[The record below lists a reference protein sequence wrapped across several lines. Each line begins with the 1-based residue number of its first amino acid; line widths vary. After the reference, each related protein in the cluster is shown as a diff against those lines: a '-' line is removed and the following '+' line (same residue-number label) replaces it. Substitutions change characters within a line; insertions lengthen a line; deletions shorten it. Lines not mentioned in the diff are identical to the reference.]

1 MTTAGRLDARITLQR
16 PATGQDTAGQ
26 PATGWVDHLVSI
38 AADVRFLVGL
48 EAIKADA
55 AAARQR
61 ASVRIRHRPGLT
73 ADMRALIDGA
83 PFEIKSIQ
91 PIGRREWLDLVCE
104 RLAS

>member
-16 PATGQDTAGQ
+16 PATGQDAAGQ
-26 PATGWVDHLVSI
+26 PAAGWVDHLANI
-38 AADVRFLVGL
+38 AADVRYLVGL

-55 AAARQR
+55 ATARQR

-73 ADMRALIDGA
+73 PDMRVLIDGA

-91 PIGRREWLDLVCE
+91 PVGRRAWLDLACE
-104 RLAS
+104 RLS